1 MNKFQKIGMNS
12 NLATLN
18 KVSSTALTVFGV
30 SITSVLLANPAQGAS
45 LTNGTGLTDPALT
58 ITADEFILANET
70 VVTNQ
75 YSSLGVTFS
84 PNVYYN
90 SNNGGLGVAF
100 APVVAGNYF
109 GNFDNLTDRNFDN
122 PFSIEFST
130 DQTDVAF
137 GLVPGNPGTITFTAF
152 LNGSTVESF
161 STTVGFPGQFY
172 GFTDS
177 LFDEIQIEAD
187 IPGDDDLVIFDNIQ
201 IGIAAP
207 ATTPE
212 PGTILG
218 LLAVGSLGA
227 LVRRKKA

>member
-1 MNKFQKIGMNS
+1 MNKAS
-12 NLATLN
+12 L
-18 KVSSTALTVFGV
+18 TALTVFGV
-30 SITSVLLANPAQGAS
+30 SITSVLVGNAAQGTS
-45 LTNGTGLTDPALT
+45 LINATGLTDPALT
-58 ITADEFILANET
+58 ITADEFILANGT

-90 SNNGGLGVAF
+90 SENGGLGVFPPA
-100 APVVAGNYF
+100 VTGNYF
-109 GNFDNLTDRNFDN
+109 GNFDTIGSVNIND

-130 DQTDVAF
+130 DQTEVAF
-137 GLVPGNPGTITFTAF
+137 GLAPGSDGTATFTAL

-161 STTVGFPGQFY
+161 STSVGTFSQFY

-177 LFDEIQIEAD
+177 LFDEIQVELDLANIDD
-187 IPGDDDLVIFDNIQ
+187 IAVFDNIQ
-201 IGIAAP
+201 LGTVASAS
-207 ATTPE
+207 TPE

-218 LLAVGSLGA
+218 LLAVGSIGA

>member
-1 MNKFQKIGMNS
+1 MNNP
-12 NLATLN
+12 LATLN

-30 SITSVLLANPAQGAS
+30 SITSVLLANPAQGTS

-58 ITADEFILANET
+58 ITADEFILANQT

-90 SNNGGLGVAF
+90 SENGSLGGDF

-109 GNFDNLTDRNFDN
+109 GNFDNLGDRNFDD

-130 DQTDVAF
+130 DQTDAAFALVA
-137 GLVPGNPGTITFTAF
+137 NAPGTATFTAL
-152 LNGSTVESF
+152 LNGSIVESF
-161 STTVGFPGQFY
+161 STAVDDPQFY

-187 IPGDDDLVIFDNIQ
+187 IIDEDPLVFFDNIQ
-201 IGIAAP
+201 LGTVASAS
-207 ATTPE
+207 TPE

>member
-1 MNKFQKIGMNS
+1 MNRFKKIGMN
-12 NLATLN
+12 NPLATLN
-18 KVSSTALTVFGV
+18 KVSSTALTVFGL
-30 SITSVLLANPAQGAS
+30 SITSVLVANSAQGAS
-45 LTNGTGLTDPALT
+45 LTNGTGLSNPALT
-58 ITADEFILANET
+58 ITADEFILPNET

-90 SNNGGLGVAF
+90 SNNGNLGVPF

-109 GNFDNLTDRNFDN
+109 GNFDNLTDRNLDD
-122 PFSIEFST
+122 PFSLQFSS

-137 GLVPGNPGTITFTAF
+137 GLVPGNPGTITFTAL
-152 LNGSTVESF
+152 LNGSIVESF
-161 STTVGFPGQFY
+161 STAVGLPAQFY

-177 LFDEIQIEAD
+177 LFDEIQIEVD
-187 IPGDDDLVIFDNIQ
+187 IPGGIPRVIFDNIQ

-207 ATTPE
+207 VTTPE

-227 LVRRKKA
+227 LVRRKKG